1 LEDESFHFFKLY
13 YTKGY
18 HSVFK
23 NLFDGHARRG
33 SKLAPRMSAIFLTLY
48 LAFSGQGQLQQPHE
62 AGSKT
67 KALKAADSGRQAG
80 RTIKRVRDQ
89 REDGQVPTTGE

>member
-1 LEDESFHFFKLY
+1 MR
-13 YTKGY
+13 
-18 HSVFK
+18 V
-23 NLFDGHARRG
+23 
-33 SKLAPRMSAIFLTLY
+33 MFLTLY